1 MIHDLYSPYNR
12 EVDLRPFHH
21 HRLAPSVRL
30 PSWRLSWKDPFIDK
44 IVYLVETERHT
55 PSENVE
61 ISDCDGAEKLLF
73 LFYRSFSLFFFFFGG
88 RVYLGHLAWHGCG
101 RCMPC
106 VQQELRSISDALR
119 FGELMVG
126 TRRASPHRAKGLEAY
141 SMPLV

>member
-44 IVYLVETERHT
+44 IVFLVETERHA

-73 LFYRSFSLFFFFFGG
+73 LFYRSFSLFLFFFFFWGG
-88 RVYLGHLAWHGCG
+88 AGSLPWSFSMAWLWQMHAVRTAGVEIYL
-101 RCMPC
+101 
-106 VQQELRSISDALR
+106 
-119 FGELMVG
+119 
-126 TRRASPHRAKGLEAY
+126 
-141 SMPLV
+141 